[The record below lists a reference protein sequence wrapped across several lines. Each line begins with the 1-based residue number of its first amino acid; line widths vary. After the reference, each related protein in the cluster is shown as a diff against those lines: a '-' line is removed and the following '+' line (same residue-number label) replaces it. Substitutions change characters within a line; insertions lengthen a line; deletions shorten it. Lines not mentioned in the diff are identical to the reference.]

1 MVNYNH
7 WSRPHY
13 FLPQSQWNDF
23 KCGGYLPCRGFQVA
37 SFPVGSLPAA
47 QKKNVRGFS
56 KRLEEVIVCAPGLTF
71 LCPPFSS
78 KIEMFAYLLINIP
91 LISFCVHNKKAKQ
104 GWQKIR
110 RIKWFHNKT
119 RKIRLNNNNLSKNET
134 CLQKTER
141 KLAIRLNLITIS
153 NLTVCPVFTR
163 SGPHASLVSG

>member
-119 RKIRLNNNNLSKNET
+119 RKNSAKQQQFEQKWNMFTKNREKARD
-134 CLQKTER
+134 QIEPYYDK
-141 KLAIRLNLITIS
+141 
-153 NLTVCPVFTR
+153 
-163 SGPHASLVSG
+163 